1 MSETQTT
8 PAETTRPEVAAHS
21 FATALCGFV
30 GSTLAATVVLVLLG
44 SV

>member
-1 MSETQTT
+1 MSEFPTAS
-8 PAETTRPEVAAHS
+8 AEAPRVEAVTHS